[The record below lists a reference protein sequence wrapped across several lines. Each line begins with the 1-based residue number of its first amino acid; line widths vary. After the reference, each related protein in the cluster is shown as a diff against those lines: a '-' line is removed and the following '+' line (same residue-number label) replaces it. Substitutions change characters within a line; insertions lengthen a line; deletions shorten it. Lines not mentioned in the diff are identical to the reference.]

1 MKRVRTTKETL
12 GDSRKRS
19 KKHDETHSFPF
30 IPQDL
35 IVQILLNVPARSTAR
50 FVIVSKEWFSI
61 IRSKD
66 FTRLYLTRSSTRP
79 RLLFS
84 VYNHFHRQGKQFL
97 QSFFQQDPSSDHHQR
112 VYITSHHSHLYG
124 FSPPVRG
131 LICRKCGTNVIIGNP
146 STGQFLPL
154 PRVKTY
160 RRGLFTFFGY
170 DPVNDVYKVLCMTV
184 LHGHQRRGS
193 RYVSEEHQV
202 FTLGAKQKWRMIKCK
217 RSHLPPPYTRGICI
231 NGVVHYFAW
240 IEYAA
245 YLVRFD
251 LSSEDFSFIKLP
263 QEIECLV
270 NYNGKIALTKQCMSN
285 SKLDIWV
292 LEDASKGIWS
302 KFSVLVP
309 SWTDLVGNNDFVFRG
324 TLSTG
329 ELIFAPLSVSPIS
342 PVYLI
347 SFNLNDNNAKKVLV
361 EGLGDLLSL
370 SRSLFGSCRQSYV
383 SVRCKKNHLVMRAF
397 RFVLRA
403 DKF

>member
-1 MKRVRTTKETL
+1 MKRVRTKETVR
-12 GDSRKRS
+12 DSRKRS

-35 IVQILLNVPARSTAR
+35 IVQILLNIPARSIAR

-61 IRSKD
+61 IRSQD
-66 FTRLYLTRSSTRP
+66 FTKLYLTRSSSRP

-84 VYNHFHRQGKQFL
+84 VYYNLHFHMQREQFL
-97 QSFFQQDPSSDHHQR
+97 QSFSQQNPSSDHYQR
-112 VYITSHHSHLYG
+112 VYVTPRPIHLYG

-131 LICRKCGTNVIIGNP
+131 LICRQCDTKVIIGNP

-160 RRGLFTFFGY
+160 RRDIFSFFGY

-184 LHGHQRRGS
+184 PGHQSCGS
-193 RYVSEEHQV
+193 PYVSEEHKV
-202 FTLGAKQKWRMIKCK
+202 FTLGAKQKWRKIKCK
-217 RSHLPPPYTRGICI
+217 RSHLPRPRTRGICI
-231 NGVVHYFAW
+231 NGVLHYFGS

-251 LSSEDFSFIKLP
+251 LSYEDFSFIKLP
-263 QEIECLV
+263 ECLV
-270 NYNGKIALTKQCMSN
+270 NYNGNLALTNTCMSN

-302 KFSVLVP
+302 EVSVLVP
-309 SWTDLVGNNDFVFRG
+309 SWTDLVGNKCFKFTG

-329 ELIFAPLSVSPIS
+329 EFIFAPLRVSPMN

-347 SFNLNDNNAKKVLV
+347 SFILNDNTAKKVVV
-361 EGLGDLLSL
+361 EGVRDDPTSLEVYLDHVDSPMFLSK
-370 SRSLFGSCRQSYV
+370 R
-383 SVRCKKNHLVMRAF
+383 
-397 RFVLRA
+397 
-403 DKF
+403 